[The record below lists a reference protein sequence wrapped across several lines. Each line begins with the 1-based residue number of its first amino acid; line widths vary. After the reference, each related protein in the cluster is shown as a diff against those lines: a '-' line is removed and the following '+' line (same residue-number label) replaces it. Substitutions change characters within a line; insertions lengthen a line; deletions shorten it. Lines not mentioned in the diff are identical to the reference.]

1 MYFLY
6 NLCLA
11 AGLPIL
17 AAYWIF
23 QALFRGKVRRG
34 LRDRLGFPDLS
45 AAPGDT
51 PTVWLHAVS
60 VGEVHAAA
68 PFVQALKRKLPGW
81 RLVLSTV
88 TETGREAGVRRIPE
102 ADARIYFP
110 LDLPGPVAAAVR
122 RVKPRL
128 VVVLET
134 EIWPNFLWRLF
145 AEGIPTVIVN
155 GRVSPRSF
163 RRYLR
168 VRPLMA
174 RVLSKV
180 TGFGAQSEA
189 DARRVTR
196 LGAPPERVR
205 VMGNL
210 KFDGAAESEPP
221 GPEEKTAVRKALGLS
236 KDAPVWVAGSVHPKE
251 EAPVVDA
258 YRSLLMTHPSLQL
271 ILAPRRPDR
280 AGAIADLLRGRK
292 VPHLLREEG
301 GGEAGGGEPA
311 RAPVLVLNTVGELVS
326 AYRAGDV
333 AFVGGSLFPWG
344 GQNPLEPAGI
354 GIPVLFGEHM
364 QNFEEAVRALME
376 TPSGGVSAALQISGS
391 FDGSASRLAEAVGRI
406 LDSPETAQ
414 AMGERGRHVVRTQAG
429 AAERYADWVAE
440 ISAGRT

>member
-6 NLCLA
+6 NLLLA
-11 AGLPIL
+11 AGLPFL

-45 AAPGDT
+45 AAPGDA

-81 RLVLSTV
+81 RFVLSTV

-128 VVVLET
+128 VVILET

-174 RVLSKV
+174 RALAKV

-221 GPEEKTAVRKALGLS
+221 GPEEKTAIRKALGLS
-236 KDAPVWVAGSVHPKE
+236 GDAPVWVAGSVHPRE

-258 YRSLLMTHPSLQL
+258 YRSLLKTHPSLQL
-271 ILAPRRPDR
+271 VLAPRHPNR
-280 AGAIADLLRGRK
+280 ARAIADLLRGRK
-292 VPHLLREEG
+292 VPHLLRKGGSAEES
-301 GGEAGGGEPA
+301 A
-311 RAPVLVLNTVGELVS
+311 RAPVLVLNTMGDLVS

-333 AFVGGSLFPWG
+333 SFVGGSLFPWG
-344 GQNPLEPAGI
+344 GQNPLEPAGL

-364 QNFEEAVRALME
+364 QNFEEAARALME
-376 TPSGGVSAALQISGS
+376 TPPGGESAALQIGGS
-391 FDGSASRLAEAVGRI
+391 LDGAASRLAEAVGRV
-406 LDSPETAQ
+406 LDSPETAR
-414 AMGERGRHVVRTQAG
+414 AMGERGRRVVRAQAG

-440 ISAGRT
+440 ISAGRTRA

>member
-1 MYFLY
+1 
-6 NLCLA
+6 
-11 AGLPIL
+11 
-17 AAYWIF
+17 
-23 QALFRGKVRRG
+23 
-34 LRDRLGFPDLS
+34 
-45 AAPGDT
+45 
-51 PTVWLHAVS
+51 
-60 VGEVHAAA
+60 
-68 PFVQALKRKLPGW
+68 
-81 RLVLSTV
+81 
-88 TETGREAGVRRIPE
+88 
-102 ADARIYFP
+102 
-110 LDLPGPVAAAVR
+110 
-122 RVKPRL
+122 
-128 VVVLET
+128 
-134 EIWPNFLWRLF
+134 
-145 AEGIPTVIVN
+145 VN

-301 GGEAGGGEPA
+301 GGGAGGGEPA
-311 RAPVLVLNTVGELVS
+311 RAPVLVLNTVGELFT

-333 AFVGGSLFPWG
+333 AVVGGSLFPWG

-414 AMGERGRHVVRTQAG
+414 AMGERGRHVVRAQAG